1 MAGTFAGFGP
11 GTFDFLADL
20 AENNDRDWFREHA
33 DAYEREVRAPSIA
46 FVTDLDNELADRG
59 LPLRANPK
67 HSLFRI
73 HRDVR
78 FSHDKRPYK
87 ISAGAVSSRDGT
99 RKSPGV
105 VYVHIQPGNCF
116 LAAGFYNIEPPLVS
130 AFREAIVDN
139 TEAWRGVITELAGH
153 GLTLSGEHSLSRLP
167 RGYDATLDADLADAI
182 RLKSFT
188 TDRSLHTDAL
198 SSARFVATVADFATL
213 VMPLLEFG
221 WRTLEGHDAPP
232 DRPGRGR

>member
-1 MAGTFAGFGP
+1 MAERFSGFGP
-11 GTFDFLADL
+11 GALAFLAGI

-33 DAYEREVRAPSIA
+33 DEYERDVRAPFVA
-46 FVTDLDNELADRG
+46 FLTDLGNELADRG

-67 HSLFRI
+67 LGLFRI

-105 VYVHIQPGNCF
+105 VYLHIEPRNCF
-116 LAAGFYNIEPPLVS
+116 LAAGFYAVDPPLVT
-130 AFREAIVDN
+130 AFRDAIVDN
-139 TEAWRGVITELAGH
+139 PEAWRGVVTDLAAH
-153 GLTLSGEHSLSRLP
+153 GLTLSHEHRLVRLP
-167 RGYDATLDADLADAI
+167 RGYDASLDPDLRDAI

-188 TDRSLHTDAL
+188 TDRAL
-198 SSARFVATVADFATL
+198 DSTAISSSALVATVADFAIKT
-213 VMPLLEFG
+213 MPLLEFG
-221 WRTLEGHDAPP
+221 WRALEGHETAPM
-232 DRPGRGR
+232 DRP